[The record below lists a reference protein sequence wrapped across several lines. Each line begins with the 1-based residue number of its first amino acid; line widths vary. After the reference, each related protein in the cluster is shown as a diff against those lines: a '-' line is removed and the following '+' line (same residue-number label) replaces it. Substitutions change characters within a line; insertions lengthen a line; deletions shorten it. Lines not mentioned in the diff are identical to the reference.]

1 MRKKSFALVTSHQ
14 FGMGYDMAFHRA
26 LQIVACGAGF
36 QVQIGIQ
43 GIEFEEITMRA
54 SGRRTRAAVPA
65 AAKTVATL
73 LPELGLSVGR
83 DAFGQ
88 LLRVAGNRVQ
98 NPVR

>member
-1 MRKKSFALVTSHQ
+1 MRKKSFALVSADQ
-14 FGMGYDMAFHRA
+14 FGMGYDVAFHRVFQVLA
-26 LQIVACGAGF
+26 RGAGF
-36 QVQIGIQ
+36 QVQLGIQ

-73 LPELGLSVGR
+73 LPELGLFVGR

-98 NPVR
+98 N